1 MIDKLEAWKKVAN
14 FFKKNKLKNLN
25 LQSRFRSEFYNIY
38 IEINNKV
45 KTKKLREKLMQI
57 YYKYLNNMLERKF
70 EIQTKKDKFIQK
82 IIKNEI
88 L

>member
-1 MIDKLEAWKKVAN
+1 
-14 FFKKNKLKNLN
+14 
-25 LQSRFRSEFYNIY
+25 
-38 IEINNKV
+38 
-45 KTKKLREKLMQI
+45 MQI